1 MKVLVTGGA
10 GFIGSHLCETLSN
23 LGMEVTSLDNLSTG
37 TLENVSQLSSVKFL
51 TGDITNKVLVDE
63 LVQIS
68 DLVFHLAAAVGVRT
82 ILTKPIESIQT
93 NFLGSEIVL
102 SACSKYDRRLV
113 IASTSEIYG
122 KNSKQPLK
130 ESDDR
135 VMGSPQK
142 LRWSYADSKAL
153 EEALAYALFLS
164 KGLRVTTTRFF
175 NVVGPKQSS
184 AYGMVLPNFIESAM
198 SGNPIRVF
206 GDGKQTRVF
215 CHVKDVVSALIKLL
229 DDDRTIGEV
238 FNIGGLEE
246 ISIWDLAVRVKN
258 LLSSKSEIILE
269 TYQDSY
275 GDGFEDMMRRTP
287 DIRKLQKCIE
297 WQPKFNLDLMI
308 KDIAN
313 SYSK

>member
-1 MKVLVTGGA
+1 
-10 GFIGSHLCETLSN
+10 
-23 LGMEVTSLDNLSTG
+23 
-37 TLENVSQLSSVKFL
+37 
-51 TGDITNKVLVDE
+51 
-63 LVQIS
+63 
-68 DLVFHLAAAVGVRT
+68 
-82 ILTKPIESIQT
+82 
-93 NFLGSEIVL
+93 
-102 SACSKYDRRLV
+102 
-113 IASTSEIYG
+113 
-122 KNSKQPLK
+122 
-130 ESDDR
+130 
-135 VMGSPQK
+135 
-142 LRWSYADSKAL
+142 
-153 EEALAYALFLS
+153 LFLS

-287 DIRKLQKCIE
+287 DIRKLQKFIE

-308 KDIAN
+308 EDIAN

>member
-37 TLENVSQLSSVKFL
+37 TLENVNQLSSVKFL

-287 DIRKLQKCIE
+287 DIRKLQKFIE

-308 KDIAN
+308 EDIAN